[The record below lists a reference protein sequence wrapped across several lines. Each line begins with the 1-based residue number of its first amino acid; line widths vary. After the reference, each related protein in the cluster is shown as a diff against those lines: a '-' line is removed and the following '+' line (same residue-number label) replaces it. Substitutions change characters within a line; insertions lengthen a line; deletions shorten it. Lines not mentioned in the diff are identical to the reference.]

1 MGVQPPDRGRFLQ
14 LAHVGLFFFGNRTAE
29 RQFGQ
34 LLCFFTQLLST
45 DLAQT
50 RDFRFKLGFFNFKLS
65 VLFGAFHQGQRCLLV
80 ADRIKQVARRLIS
93 FFSISFMLPVSDNK

>member
-1 MGVQPPDRGRFLQ
+1 MHNDQPTDAFLQ

-45 DLAQT
+45 DFTQT
-50 RDFRFKLGFFNFKLS
+50 RDFRFKLGFFNFKLG

-80 ADRIKQVARRLIS
+80 ANSIKQVAQAFNFV
-93 FFSISFMLPVSDNK
+93 FFDFFHVAGI